1 MEKQLSLVVRIFL
14 FLLAI
19 TGWFALIVQFYL
31 IIANRQTPI
40 AEAITRYFTFFTI
53 LTNILVAV
61 CSTVLLLKP
70 ALGWGE
76 FFSKT
81 TTLTAIAVDIIIVG
95 AVYNTVLRALWKPEG
110 MQRVVDELLHLV
122 VPVLFAIFWLAFV
135 PKGRLQWGNIFLWTM
150 YPIAYLVIVLIRGAF
165 SGYYPYPFLD
175 VTKLGYAQT
184 LLNSIFIAAAY
195 IIVALVFV
203 GIDKLMGKSRQTMR
217 T

>member
-53 LTNILVAV
+53 LTNILVTV
-61 CSTVLLLKP
+61 CSTVLLLKL
-70 ALGWGE
+70 ALEWRK

-95 AVYNTVLRALWKPEG
+95 GSYKYG
-110 MQRVVDELLHLV
+110 IQ
-122 VPVLFAIFWLAFV
+122 
-135 PKGRLQWGNIFLWTM
+135 KRLCITQFGNIQKR
-150 YPIAYLVIVLIRGAF
+150 IRVITGE
-165 SGYYPYPFLD
+165 S
-175 VTKLGYAQT
+175 TT
-184 LLNSIFIAAAY
+184 
-195 IIVALVFV
+195 
-203 GIDKLMGKSRQTMR
+203 DKHNYQVSYRVHCPQKDITPL
-217 T
+217 